1 MESIAKAILNV
12 IKSLLSFK
20 YCKCNSE
27 CCKSSCM
34 VDNTKHNC
42 IKETQL

>member
-1 MESIAKAILNV
+1 MESILKI
-12 IKSLLSFK
+12 IPKIIISLLSFK

-34 VDNTKHNC
+34 VDNTEPT
-42 IKETQL
+42 IQETSV